1 MPPAYNGVVIRAA
14 VIYVAWAM
22 LAWRAELL
30 IPFAVAVLV
39 VEGALYLVY
48 RRAAAQTG
56 QRGRH
61 LVGWLSAGETVFG
74 LGGLGAALLSSSFQA
89 GLIGVV
95 VLAWC
100 VAVAVQAI
108 LSRAGKTRTGG
119 LSKPLQKKLAFAV
132 EIVLFS
138 ALAGVGLV
146 VCIIAFVLDRTDLVP
161 AGLALGFAGL
171 ACGFS
176 AQLRALLGAMT

>member
-1 MPPAYNGVVIRAA
+1 MPPAHNGVLIRTA

-22 LAWRAELL
+22 LASRAELL
-30 IPFAVAVLV
+30 IPVAVAVLV
-39 VEGALYLVY
+39 VEAALYLVH
-48 RRAAAQTG
+48 RRTAAQTG

-74 LGGLGAALLSSSFQA
+74 LGGLGAALLSPSYQA
-89 GLIGVV
+89 ALIGAV

-100 VAVAVQAI
+100 VVVAVQVA
-108 LSRAGKTRTGG
+108 LARAGKARTGG
-119 LSKPLQKKLAFAV
+119 LAKPLQKKLAFAV

-138 ALAGVGLV
+138 ALALVGLG
-146 VCIIAFVLDRTDLVP
+146 VCVIAFVLDRTDLVP

-171 ACGFS
+171 ACEFS